1 MALLTA
7 YAKLQ
12 LDPDNHQRMATFE
25 ALCWHHIFN
34 HGSRDWVIGCR
45 NGFIKLQLWTSKT
58 SNSQGFKS
66 FDNTLNKIVF
76 KFVHAYAAVVWPTDD
91 TKRSHLALVNEEYHG
106 TELKALQ
113 WQLGVSQAT
122 KRRFKETQDLDLTAQ
137 DAMVESKIGKRV
149 RVYLMSLL
157 LSRQPIPDKQPAA
170 AGELLQMFLS
180 PPTCKRAHS
189 RRASATTTGTLP
201 LSGLQDS
208 SKRSKKERTPSQEK
222 PSQSQH
228 RNATHERSTGL
239 VRLRFTFSGA
249 KRLHIIL
256 LRPSQPAADPMESS
270 DALSKIAKFVSIS
283 SGTENIERNTATN
296 AYQCWLRNC
305 GEVFLT
311 TQEVVLHV
319 KQKHM
324 IEYRELT
331 NVPTVP
337 VAVMYSTSQHLPT
350 VPDSTRQVNYTD
362 IQSPEAREAPEQ
374 DSAIGANVLLQSL
387 QDAENAGFT
396 FDDEY
401 VTMIHRYARG

>member
-12 LDPDNHQRMATFE
+12 LDPDDHSRMAAFE
-25 ALCWHHIFN
+25 ALCWHHIFK
-34 HGSRDWVIGCR
+34 HGPRDWIIGCR

-58 SNSQGFKS
+58 SNTQGFKS
-66 FDNTLNKIVF
+66 FDSTLNKIVF
-76 KFVHAYAAVVWPTDD
+76 NFVHAYAAVIWPTDD
-91 TKRSHLALVNEEYHG
+91 TKRSHLALVDDKYHG

-113 WQLGVSQAT
+113 WQLGVSQGI
-122 KRRFKETQDLDLTAQ
+122 KRRFKEIQDLDLTAE
-137 DAMVESKIGKRV
+137 DAMVESKIGQRV

-157 LSRQPIPDKQPAA
+157 LSKQSIPEKQPTA
-170 AGELLQMFLS
+170 AGELLQMFLN
-180 PPTCKRAHS
+180 PPTRKRTHS
-189 RRASATTTGTLP
+189 KRASATTTGTLP
-201 LSGLQDS
+201 LPGLQDS
-208 SKRSKKERTPSQEK
+208 LKRSKKERTSSQEK
-222 PSQSQH
+222 PSQLQH
-228 RNATHERSTGL
+228 RNATCERSTGL
-239 VRLRFTFSGA
+239 VRLRLTFSGA
-249 KRLHIIL
+249 KRLHSIL
-256 LRPSQPAADPMESS
+256 LRPSQPAADLMESS
-270 DALSKIAKFVSIS
+270 DALSKTANLVSTF
-283 SGTENIERNTATN
+283 SGTKNIERNTATK
-296 AYQCWLRNC
+296 AYQCWFRNC
-305 GEVFLT
+305 GEVFHT

-401 VTMIHRYARG
+401 VAMIHRYARG